1 MSRTWSGQVA
11 AEARRSAG
19 YERPDDAAEAIGVHR
34 ASVYAWEA
42 GREPQ
47 LRHAVALA
55 ALYGVTLDSL
65 FTHAPQSTTDE
76 PRRGKDTKTPAPTG
90 ASQRRTVGARVNGD

>member
-1 MSRTWSGQVA
+1 MSRIWSGEVA
-11 AEARRSAG
+11 TEARLKAG
-19 YERPDDAAEAIGVHR
+19 FTRPDDAADAIGVHR

-65 FTHAPQSTTDE
+65 FVHE
-76 PRRGKDTKTPAPTG
+76 PDVATGAGVHGNDQAPT
-90 ASQRRTVGARVNGD
+90 ASSAKRSAAGAR

>member
-1 MSRTWSGQVA
+1 MSRMWSGQVA
-11 AEARRSAG
+11 AEARQKAG
-19 YERPDDAAEAIGVHR
+19 FARPDDAAEAIGVHR
-34 ASVYAWEA
+34 ASVYAWEG

-65 FTHAPQSTTDE
+65 FTHDGDASESQDAV
-76 PRRGKDTKTPAPTG
+76 GKVAGVAK
-90 ASQRRTVGARVNGD
+90 